1 MSTIK
6 LRDFEPRLNKHLVIE
21 DVDYVL
27 DRAYE
32 SVEHPADSAWSDD
45 DLWNTHTLMFATP
58 DIELTDDYLS
68 DWSNYRTILQALK
81 DAYPDDV
88 EDASFGH
95 WTYSRFCAVKVRV
108 IDAEGYVTPAF
119 VEALEIAKDLEHNN
133 HLYDESDYME
143 LLTEAEERVVETF
156 ATDNSLELSVLWEV
170 MTEHD
175 IYYSLYDGWENLSDE
190 DTLINLVRERSST
203 WDAHYNGG
211 AGHHPEQCWYCER
224 AKVVA

>member
-1 MSTIK
+1 MKLK
-6 LRDFEPRLNKHLVIE
+6 LRDFEPKLFTGAMS
-21 DVDYVL
+21 VDYDTIL
-27 DRAYE
+27 ERASE
-32 SVEHPADSAWSDD
+32 ALEHPADSAWSDD
-45 DLWNTHTLMFATP
+45 ELWKTHTMLFATP
-58 DIELTDDYLS
+58 DIELTDDYLA
-68 DWSNYRTILQALK
+68 DWSNYRTILKALK

-88 EDASFGH
+88 EDSSFGH

-108 IDAEGYVTPAF
+108 VNKKGHVTPAF
-119 VEALEIAKDLEHNN
+119 CEAMEIAHDLEHNN

-156 ATDNSLELSVLWEV
+156 ATDNNLELSVLWEV
-170 MTEHD
+170 MSEHD
-175 IYYSLYDGWENLSDE
+175 IYFSLYDGWQNLDHD
-190 DTLINLVRERSST
+190 DTLINLVREKSST